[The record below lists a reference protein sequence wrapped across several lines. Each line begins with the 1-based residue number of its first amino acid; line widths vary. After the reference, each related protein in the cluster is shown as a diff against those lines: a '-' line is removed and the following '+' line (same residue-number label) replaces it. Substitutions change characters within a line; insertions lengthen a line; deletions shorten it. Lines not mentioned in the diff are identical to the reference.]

1 MSSPILYQAPGA
13 FVSHLTKIGFKKN
26 RPPTTD
32 DEFEVHWRDITP
44 LKLNTSFFTPF
55 LISKRLSGF
64 KTVTSEQLHD
74 LFDELDQKAKS
85 FRTDVTVLIVGGKLI
100 NIDESLREDLGLIK
114 VAVIDRPTIEAVLA
128 TQDGDE
134 RAKILSA
141 ALVQFLGQEALSP
154 YVSGRP
160 AIGGRFFARSSFV
173 KPMVQGAGNYTIMG
187 NRRIGKTSL
196 LKEIRERLK
205 LNNVSTAEV
214 YGATCKSTEDVV
226 YKILTELGR
235 FRDIDKCL
243 QRPKTL
249 VSSIHTAVEH
259 EKQSIALFIDELDT
273 ILDFD
278 EKQGWELLDILRETV
293 EGHPSCRVFF
303 AGFRKVMAA
312 KQSLSAPLF
321 NFTTPIELPL
331 FSRQETVEM
340 VTKPLERLGVK
351 VPTELSETIYQETTG
366 HPELIQL
373 HCKIIIQFLKD
384 HNRIPT
390 GADLFT
396 EVFNDAEYKQKV
408 LGTFLANTNA
418 HEELLCYLLI
428 ADSEKAA
435 NPTEYEFGHQEVNRV
450 LKEQDITLEL
460 RNINGI
466 INNLKV
472 SGIITPVIGPHER
485 FRFSA
490 PQLVNYIVGLDL
502 KFCIEKALER
512 ARDSASEEG
521 VWTEPPEESKSVI
534 LT

>member
-1 MSSPILYQAPGA
+1 MSSPILYQPPGA
-13 FVSHLTKIGFKKN
+13 FVSHLAKVGYKKQ

-32 DEFEVHWRDITP
+32 DEFEIHWLDITP
-44 LKLNTSFFTPF
+44 LKLNASFFTPF

-64 KTVTSEQLHD
+64 KTVTADQLHD
-74 LFDELDQKAKS
+74 LFDELDLKTKS
-85 FRTDVTVLIVGGKLI
+85 LRSEIHVLIIGGKLI
-100 NIDESLREDLGLIK
+100 IDESLREDLGLIK
-114 VAVIDRPTIEAVLA
+114 VAVIDRPTIESVLA
-128 TQDGDE
+128 TQDPDE
-134 RAKILSA
+134 RAKLISA
-141 ALVQFLGQEALSP
+141 ALVQFLGREALSP

-160 AIGGRFFARSSFV
+160 AIGGRFFARSSLV
-173 KPMVQGAGNYTIMG
+173 KQMVPGAGNYTIMG

-205 LNNVSTAEV
+205 LSNVSTAEV

-226 YKILTELGR
+226 YKILSELR
-235 FRDIDKCL
+235 RVRDIDRCL
-243 QRPKTL
+243 QRPKTF

-259 EKQSIALFIDELDT
+259 EKQSIALFIDELDK

-278 EKQGWELLDILRETV
+278 VKQGWELLDILRETV

-321 NFTTPIELPL
+321 NFTTPVELPL
-331 FSRQETVEM
+331 FTRQETVEM
-340 VTKPLERLGVK
+340 VIKPLERLGIK
-351 VPTELSETIYQETTG
+351 VADTDLPETIYQETTG

-384 HNRIPT
+384 HKRIPT

-428 ADSEKAA
+428 ADSENAA
-435 NPTEYEFGHQEVNRV
+435 NPTEYEFGHQDVNRV
-450 LKEQDITLEL
+450 LKDK
-460 RNINGI
+460 GI
-466 INNLKV
+466 ALQIGDLQGVIHNLKV
-472 SGIITPVIGPHER
+472 SGIITPVIGAFER

-490 PQLVNYIVGLDL
+490 PQLVNYVVALDL
-502 KFCIEKALER
+502 AFCIENALER
-512 ARDSASEEG
+512 AREAAGDAG
-521 VWTEPPEESKSVI
+521 VWTEPPEDSKNALLI
-534 LT
+534 